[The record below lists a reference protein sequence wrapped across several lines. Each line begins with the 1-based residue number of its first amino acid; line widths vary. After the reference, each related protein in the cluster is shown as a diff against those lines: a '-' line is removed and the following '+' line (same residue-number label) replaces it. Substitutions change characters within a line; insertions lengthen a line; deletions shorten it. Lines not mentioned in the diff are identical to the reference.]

1 MHVSFRLIP
10 SNLKKYD
17 ASNHYFV
24 VSAADR
30 VHVHKGARLHEV
42 DDVAHS
48 IQNPLDPL
56 NITWL
61 FFMIS
66 LAYSK
71 TSKAQHDFFP

>member
-17 ASNHYFV
+17 ASNHYSVVFV

-56 NITWL
+56 NIT
-61 FFMIS
+61 
-66 LAYSK
+66 
-71 TSKAQHDFFP
+71 